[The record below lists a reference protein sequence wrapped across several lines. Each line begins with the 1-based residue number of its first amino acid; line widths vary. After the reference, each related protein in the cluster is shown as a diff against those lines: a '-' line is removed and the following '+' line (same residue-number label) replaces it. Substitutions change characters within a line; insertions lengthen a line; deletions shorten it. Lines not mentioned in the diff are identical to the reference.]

1 MFAWEERAYA
11 LRDGMALPWSF
22 AGYGPPDRFA
32 AGLEVDA
39 LTPPSTVATLAAGY
53 RPRWPDSDGP
63 RMGRPAEIDIFKVDI
78 FLPKR
83 PVAPIIA

>member
-1 MFAWEERAYA
+1 MRSGWTAAASAAGAPAIGALPDGAMFASEERAYA

-32 AGLEVDA
+32 AGLEVDV

-63 RMGRPAEIDIFKVDI
+63 RM
-78 FLPKR
+78 
-83 PVAPIIA
+83 